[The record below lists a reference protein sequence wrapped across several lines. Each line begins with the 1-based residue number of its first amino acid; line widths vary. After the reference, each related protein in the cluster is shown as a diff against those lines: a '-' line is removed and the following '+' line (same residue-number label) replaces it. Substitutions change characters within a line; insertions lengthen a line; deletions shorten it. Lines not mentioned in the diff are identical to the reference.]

1 LIFFSS
7 LIGNVDDK
15 SIKKRYEEANRK
27 FGSAKDNELKKE
39 IATNKVY
46 SKGMKFLYNT
56 LTSIKSGNNSES
68 KLYFQALEK
77 TMGDYDKRESK
88 ITKHVEK
95 IVSSTH
101 KYLTDK
107 KYNNEFFK
115 YSLIGIYHESHDIL
129 TAAKY
134 KAMFKKACEIAQKKG
149 DSNTS
154 VTIFKLAYF
163 ALAFFTEMSTI
174 HLMDFELDVING
186 MGPERAMENLHNTYR
201 AFMKNVAMNIIP
213 VNEFFKTMTGN
224 PSSIIT
230 KLSSEEDKL
239 AKAMSKESLDYSS
252 DAKMS
257 VEAEDDFK
265 QFLAGGLITTTGIV
279 GVLTVPVMGVSLFV
293 VVIGLVVLTIPL
305 IRYIIYWI
313 STMKID
319 MGKSLELKAEMLDN
333 NIASLRERL
342 EQETDPKE
350 KARLES
356 VMKKQQQYVDKWQTK
371 AEKLLKDENE
381 ASYVVMETIQK
392 EDNAPE
398 PTTSG
403 NDELIL

>member
-1 LIFFSS
+1 MFFCTDS
-7 LIGNVDDK
+7 G
-15 SIKKRYEEANRK
+15 
-27 FGSAKDNELKKE
+27 
-39 IATNKVY
+39 
-46 SKGMKFLYNT
+46 
-56 LTSIKSGNNSES
+56 SIKSDNNSES

-129 TAAKY
+129 TGVKY

-149 DSNTS
+149 DSNTT

-186 MGPERAMENLHNTYR
+186 MGPERAIEKLHNTYR

-239 AKAMSKESLDYSS
+239 AKAMSKESLDYSN
-252 DAKMS
+252 DAKLSM
-257 VEAEDDFK
+257 EDVGDDIKTFII
-265 QFLAGGLITTTGIV
+265 GGTVTTSGII
-279 GVLTVPVMGVSLFV
+279 GVLTLPVMGVSLFV
-293 VVIGLVVLTIPL
+293 IIIGAVILIIPL
-305 IRYIIYWI
+305 IRYIIYWV
-313 STMKID
+313 STTKID
-319 MGKSLELKAEMLDN
+319 IGKSLELKAEMLDN

-356 VMKKQQQYVDKWQTK
+356 IIKKQQQYVDKWQAK
-371 AEKLLKDENE
+371 ADKLLKDENE

-398 PTTSG
+398 PTSG